1 MSVCFCRRGWS
12 YRHCLL
18 GHGNV
23 EAVRLLLLAGADQNS
38 TDHAGRNALM
48 LASRFAHTKVVCLLL
63 ENRADPNSTSF
74 DGHTALMLGNSN
86 RLAGSEVARLLPA
99 VLC

>member
-1 MSVCFCRRGWS
+1 
-12 YRHCLL
+12 
-18 GHGNV
+18 
-23 EAVRLLLLAGADQNS
+23 
-38 TDHAGRNALM
+38 M

-86 RLAGSEVARLLPA
+86 RLAGSEVARLLLQSSAEIMCVNAYGDTVFDILMWRLLKVKADLKALRAALLP
-99 VLC
+99 